1 MKYCTNCILPDSRP
15 GIIIEGNGVCNA
27 CNNFSITKS
36 TIDFVKREEQ
46 FLEVVRKAKL
56 KSTGYD
62 CIIPVSGGKD
72 STWQVVKCLEYGLN
86 ILAVTW
92 KTPGRTGIGQEN
104 LENLV
109 SLGVDHID
117 YTISPKVEKKFM
129 LKAFEKYGS
138 TAIPMHMAM
147 FAIPPK
153 IAASFSIPLIVWG
166 ENSAFEYGT
175 DDEALTGFKID
186 SNWLKK
192 FGVTNGTSAEDWISE
207 DLTKKELTPY
217 FSLNDN
223 QIDEAGINAI
233 FLGYYFNWD
242 VETSLAVAK
251 DNGFKVSDKAKT
263 GIYNYAD
270 IDDDFISIHHF
281 LKWYKFGITRS
292 FDNLSLEIR
301 NKRISREEAVN
312 RLASFG
318 DETPY
323 EDIRKF
329 CKFVGI
335 TEHRFFEISEKFRN
349 KEIWKKIDGVWEIP
363 NYINEGQVWT
373 NPINS

>member
-15 GIIIEGNGVCNA
+15 GIIIEENGVCNA
-27 CNNFSITKS
+27 CNNFSVTKS
-36 TIDFVKREEQ
+36 TIDFTTREEQ
-46 FLEVVRKAKL
+46 FLEVIKKAKT

-92 KTPGRTGIGQEN
+92 KTPGRTRIGQEN
-104 LENLV
+104 LDNLV
-109 SLGVDHID
+109 CLGVDHID

-153 IAASFSIPLIVWG
+153 IAASFGIPLVVWG

-175 DDEALTGFKID
+175 DDEALTGFRID

-192 FGVTNGTSAEDWISE
+192 FGVTNGTTAEDWISE

-217 FSLNDN
+217 FSLSDEE
-223 QIDEAGINAI
+223 IDKAGINAV

-242 VETSLAVAK
+242 VETSLTVAK

-301 NKRISREEAVN
+301 NKRICREDAVKK
-312 RLASFG
+312 LTSLG

-329 CKFVGI
+329 CKFAGI
-335 TEHRFFEISEKFRN
+335 TERRFFEISEKFRN
-349 KEIWKKIDGVWEIP
+349 EEIWKKIDGVWKIP
-363 NYINEGQVWT
+363 NYINEKQVWT
-373 NPINS
+373 NPLGS